1 MTPDAI
7 IEKLKARHGDAILAV
22 DPSPKH
28 PFVKVAPA
36 KWREVATTL
45 RDELGMNY
53 LVCLTAID
61 RGPELE
67 AFYHLE
73 HIGGLRGPRTGESP
87 GGVGDARWGI
97 GVRVLVPRENPVI
110 PSVEDVWR
118 TSDWH
123 EREAWDLMGIKFEGH
138 HNLVRI
144 LCAEDWEG
152 HPLRKDYKSPDYYH
166 GVKNNVV

>member
-1 MTPDAI
+1 MTPEQI
-7 IEKLKARHGDAILAV
+7 IEKLKARHGEAILAA
-22 DPSPKH
+22 DPNPKH

-36 KWREVATTL
+36 AWHDVALTL

-53 LVCLTAID
+53 LVCLTSID
-61 RGPELE
+61 RGAELE
-67 AFYHLE
+67 AFYNLE
-73 HIGGLRGPRTGESP
+73 HIGDVRY
-87 GGVGDARWGI
+87 AI
-97 GVRVLVPRENPVI
+97 GVRVTVPRDNPVI
-110 PSVEDVWR
+110 PTVEDVWR

-123 EREAWDLMGIKFEGH
+123 EREAWDLMGIKFAGH

>member
-1 MTPDAI
+1 MTPEQI
-7 IEKLKARHGDAILAV
+7 IEKLKAKHAAAILAT
-22 DPSPKH
+22 DPSPKL

-36 KWREVATTL
+36 SWREVATTL
-45 RDELGMNY
+45 KDELGMNY

-61 RGPELE
+61 RGAELE
-67 AFYHLE
+67 AFYNLE
-73 HIGGLRGPRTGESP
+73 HIGDQRY
-87 GGVGDARWGI
+87 GI
-97 GVRVLVPRENPVI
+97 GLRVLVPRDNPVI
-110 PSVEDVWR
+110 PSVENVWR
-118 TSDWH
+118 TADWH
-123 EREAWDLMGIKFEGH
+123 EREAWDLMGIRFEGH

>member
-1 MTPDAI
+1 MTPEQI
-7 IEKLKARHGDAILAV
+7 IDKLKGRHGDAILAA
-22 DPSPKH
+22 DPAPKF
-28 PFVKVAPA
+28 PFVKVAPGA
-36 KWREVATTL
+36 WREVATTL

-53 LVCLTAID
+53 LVCLTSID

-67 AFYHLE
+67 AFYNLE
-73 HIGGLRGPRTGESP
+73 HIGDQRYGF
-87 GGVGDARWGI
+87 
-97 GVRVLVPRENPVI
+97 GVRVLVPRDNPVI
-110 PSVEDVWR
+110 PSVENVWR
-118 TSDWH
+118 TADWH
-123 EREAWDLMGIKFEGH
+123 EREAWDLMGIRFEGH

>member
-1 MTPDAI
+1 MTPEAI
-7 IEKLKARHGDAILAV
+7 IEKLKARHAAAVLAS
-22 DPSPKH
+22 DPNPKH

-36 KWREVATTL
+36 AWREVAKTL
-45 RDELGMNY
+45 RDELGMDY

-61 RGPELE
+61 RGAELE

-73 HIGGLRGPRTGESP
+73 HIGDVRY
-87 GGVGDARWGI
+87 GI
-97 GVRVLVPRENPVI
+97 GVRVLVPRDNPVI
-110 PSVEDVWR
+110 PSVENVWR

-123 EREAWDLMGIKFEGH
+123 EREAWDLMGIRFEGH